1 MTLSASKWRAARLGL
16 ILIFLPLS
24 ATGSP
29 QTDREAF
36 RDFYHQRFPT
46 VALNDFVYGVY
57 AIDPELRRQ
66 SEEVESFPP
75 YEFALD
81 EGRVLAEQASK
92 NGQTVEDCLGAAP
105 VGRHPYFDDKLG
117 QVVTLG
123 QAVNR
128 CRVSLGQTKLS
139 YQKQPLAN
147 LLAYLTFK
155 EREKARLTPPPNG
168 DEALAAYERGKAYFF
183 TKRGQLN
190 LSCADC
196 HIKASGKHLREQTL
210 APLLGVVN
218 HYPVYGLRTGAI
230 GSLHQRFVGCIE
242 QVRGEAEN
250 LQSKIF
256 AELEYFL
263 SLMADGLPIVGP
275 TTQR

>member
-1 MTLSASKWRAARLGL
+1 MTRRLQL
-16 ILIFLPLS
+16 ALLLFVLPQFVI
-24 ATGSP
+24 ASP
-29 QTDREAF
+29 QADKDTF
-36 RDFYHQRFPT
+36 RNYYLELFPD
-46 VALNDFVYGVY
+46 VEPNDFVYGVY
-57 AIDPELRRQ
+57 AIDPKLREQ

-81 EGRVLAEQASK
+81 EGRSLAQERSED
-92 NGQTVEDCLGAAP
+92 GRTIEDCLGNEP
-105 VGRHPYFDDKLG
+105 VHRHPYFDEERQ

-123 QAVNR
+123 NAVNR
-128 CRVSLGQTKLS
+128 CRESLGLAKLS

-147 LLAYLTFK
+147 LLAHLTFL
-155 EREKARLTPPPNG
+155 EREKPRVTPPP
-168 DEALAAYERGKAYFF
+168 ESAKSLAAYERGKAYFY

-196 HIKASGKHLREQTL
+196 HITSAGKHLREQTL

-218 HYPVYGLRTGAI
+218 HYPVYGLRSGAI

-242 QVRGEAEN
+242 QVRGEAEH
-250 LQSKIF
+250 LQSRIF
-256 AELEYFL
+256 TELEYFL
-263 SLMADGLPIVGP
+263 SIMADGLPIVGP

>member
-1 MTLSASKWRAARLGL
+1 MAAVAS
-16 ILIFLPLS
+16 PEE
-24 ATGSP
+24 
-29 QTDREAF
+29 DRDAF
-36 RDFYHQRFPT
+36 RDYYFQRFPD
-46 VALNDFVYGVY
+46 VEIKDFVYGVY
-57 AIDPELRRQ
+57 AIDARLRRQ

-75 YEFALD
+75 YEFAID
-81 EGRVLAEQASK
+81 EGRLLAEETSTQ
-92 NGQTVEDCLGAAP
+92 GLTIQRCLGDAP
-105 VGRHPYFDDKLG
+105 VGRHPYFDDELG

-123 QAVNR
+123 KAVNR
-128 CRVSLGQTKLS
+128 CRRSLGLSKLS

-147 LLAYLTFK
+147 LLAYLTYE
-155 EREKARLTPPPNG
+155 ERGKKRLTPVPQTK
-168 DEALAAYERGKAYFF
+168 EALAAYERGKAFFF

-190 LSCADC
+190 LSCSDC
-196 HIKASGKHLREQTL
+196 HMQAAGKHLREQTL

-250 LQSKIF
+250 LQSRIF
-256 AELEYFL
+256 TELEYFL
-263 SLMADGLPIVGP
+263 SIMADGLPIVGP

>member
-1 MTLSASKWRAARLGL
+1 M
-16 ILIFLPLS
+16 
-24 ATGSP
+24 
-29 QTDREAF
+29 
-36 RDFYHQRFPT
+36 
-46 VALNDFVYGVY
+46 V
-57 AIDPELRRQ
+57 
-66 SEEVESFPP
+66 
-75 YEFALD
+75 
-81 EGRVLAEQASK
+81 QA
-92 NGQTVEDCLGAAP
+92 
-105 VGRHPYFDDKLG
+105 
-117 QVVTLG
+117 
-123 QAVNR
+123 
-128 CRVSLGQTKLS
+128 KLS

-147 LLAYLTFK
+147 LIAYLTFK
-155 EREKARLTPPPNG
+155 ERETIRLTTPPSSSK
-168 DEALAAYERGKAYFF
+168 ALAAYARGKMYFY

-190 LSCADC
+190 LSWADC
-196 HIKASGKHLREQTL
+196 HVTAAGKHLREQTL